1 MAMISSELYE
11 DPRELSVDPMLGQK
25 ALLQYHA
32 MRRLP
37 PIRLPERPGDTSLIE
52 ACKAFR
58 CGKNAGIAGWE
69 IGSGPTIGL
78 VHGWGGQG
86 IQFVK
91 LAHLLAENGFRAM
104 IIDARNHGSSE
115 PACLGFDRFMTD
127 IAELQEYLG
136 EPPFGWVGHS
146 AGALALMSG
155 RRTHGI
161 RVSAVVCLAAPF
173 FPYVPLNRMRAAGV
187 AEEVIDQIKHLI
199 AEEFSIDWASLENGA
214 AWQGDPELK
223 LLAIYDRAD
232 QMIDPLDAKRLVRV
246 RPDAQVEMT
255 SDLGHNRIIS
265 SAVSADII
273 VRFLNACR

>member
-1 MAMISSELYE
+1 MKSSGRYV

-25 ALLQYHA
+25 ALLQYQA
-32 MRRLP
+32 MRNLP
-37 PIRLPERPGDTSLIE
+37 PIRLPERPGDAALLE
-52 ACKAFR
+52 ACKTFR

-69 IGSGPTIGL
+69 IGRGPTIGL

-86 IQFVK
+86 IQFAK
-91 LAHLLAENGFRAM
+91 LAHLLAANGFRAI

-115 PACLGFDRFMTD
+115 PARLGFDRFMTD
-127 IAELQEYLG
+127 IAELQEYIG
-136 EPPFGWVGHS
+136 GPPFGWVGHS

-161 RVSAVVCLAAPF
+161 GASAVVCLAAPF

-187 AEEVIDQIKHLI
+187 AEGVIDHIKQLI
-199 AEEFSIDWASLENGA
+199 AAEFSSDWASLENGA
-214 AWQGDPELK
+214 AWQGDPDLK
-223 LLAIYDRAD
+223 LLAVYDRVD
-232 QMIDPLDAKRLVRV
+232 QMIDALDAERLVQV
-246 RPDAQVEMT
+246 RPDAQIEMT

-265 SAVSADII
+265 SPASADHI